1 MGTEVLRP
9 QDCLLRPSPGLRSA
23 KPLRR
28 RREGSPKQPAKPRL
42 AMGQVT
48 ILRRGE
54 SLEAAK
60 ARKGGPGTAAIPS
73 ASVGWDPALFGMG
86 RLGPDPVMIPMIPK
100 QIRLRSPAAAMPPD
114 VYAGSAFDLSP
125 SPRALPLPSF
135 SRRKEDLPPA
145 GAKAVVD
152 CSATKDLRRLLR
164 LE

>member
-9 QDCLLRPSPGLRSA
+9 QDCLLRSSPALRHP

-54 SLEAAK
+54 SLSEVKAKRGVQGPAEA
-60 ARKGGPGTAAIPS
+60 PS
-73 ASVGWDPALFGMG
+73 AARAGWDSAVFGLD
-86 RLGPDPVMIPMIPK
+86 RLGPDPAMIPK
-100 QIRLRSPAAAMPPD
+100 EIRLRPQPTAAQMQD
-114 VYAGSAFDLSP
+114 VYAGTAFESSP

-135 SRRKEDLPPA
+135 SIKKEGSPPP
-145 GAKAVVD
+145 AVVD

>member
-9 QDCLLRPSPGLRSA
+9 QDCLLGPTPGLRSP

-28 RREGSPKQPAKPRL
+28 RREGSPKQPTKPR
-42 AMGQVT
+42 
-48 ILRRGE
+48 
-54 SLEAAK
+54 
-60 ARKGGPGTAAIPS
+60 
-73 ASVGWDPALFGMG
+73 MG
-86 RLGPDPVMIPMIPK
+86 RLGPDPVMIPK
-100 QIRLRSPAAAMPPD
+100 QIRLKSPAPAMPPN

-135 SRRKEDLPPA
+135 SRRKEEPPPPP
-145 GAKAVVD
+145 AKAVVD

>member
-1 MGTEVLRP
+1 MPWEPRCCAPKTASSAPPLASGAP
-9 QDCLLRPSPGLRSA
+9 NPSAGGGR
-23 KPLRR
+23 
-28 RREGSPKQPAKPRL
+28 GSPKQPAKPRL

-60 ARKGGPGTAAIPS
+60 ARKGGPGTAATPS
-73 ASVGWDPALFGMG
+73 ASVGWDPELFGMG
-86 RLGPDPVMIPMIPK
+86 RLGPDPVMIPK

-135 SRRKEDLPPA
+135 SRRKEEPQPSA
-145 GAKAVVD
+145 AKAVVD